1 MQITHSLSSNSV
13 RVTELRITK
22 LGNHFTLDLHVPAN
36 LVLVD
41 VIDRAIFAHAEVEPI
56 KLTVIQQAHLF
67 AELDWMLRRVSAAT
81 SNRVRTFTTEM
92 VVRSRHNMG
101 SSRDA
106 LSSSG
111 CGVRPSGIGV
121 LPVSVLLA
129 LVAAVL

>member
-1 MQITHSLSSNSV
+1 M
-13 RVTELRITK
+13 TK
-22 LGNHFTLDLHVPAN
+22 LGNHFTLGLHVPAN

-56 KLTVIQQAHLF
+56 KLAVVQQSHLF
-67 AELDWMLRRVSAAT
+67 AELYWMLRRVSAAA
-81 SNRVRTFTTEM
+81 SNRVRTFTTDM

-101 SSRDA
+101 SSRDV

-111 CGVRPSGIGV
+111 CGVKPSGCGV
-121 LPVSVLLA
+121 LPVNVL